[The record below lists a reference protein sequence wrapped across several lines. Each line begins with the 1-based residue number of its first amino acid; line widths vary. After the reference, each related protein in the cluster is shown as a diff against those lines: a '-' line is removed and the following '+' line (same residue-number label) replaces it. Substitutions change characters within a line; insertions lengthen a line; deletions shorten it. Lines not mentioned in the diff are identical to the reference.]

1 MLTELSIRNIVLIS
15 KLDLSF
21 KGGLSVLTG
30 ETGAGKSIL
39 LDALGLSLGTRAEAR
54 LVRHGA
60 DQAQVSAV
68 FDAADNPSIKDL
80 LTEHGIDAEDDLIL
94 RRTLNADGKSRAFVN
109 DAPVSVGLLR
119 QLGSLLVE
127 IQGQFDQHGLMDPA
141 THRALLDAFGDLES
155 PVKKTQDA
163 FSAWA
168 AARQTL
174 SEAEEAA
181 QASRQNQDYL
191 QFAVQKLDEL
201 DAHAGEE
208 DTLSAERAML
218 RNAGRIAETVE
229 SVGTLLAGGGAEDLL
244 GQAARKLEAAQEQ
257 TEGLFTDAL
266 AAVDRAAIETREAMD
281 LLNRAAGH
289 VDASGDRLEQV
300 EERLFDLREAARR
313 HGIEVDGLP
322 ALRSSLSEQLSL
334 IEHGEEHIAA
344 LRQSVADKRTDYIR
358 HADALAAARARAA
371 KRLDKAVNAEL
382 PPLKLEKAQFETALL
397 DLEEADWG
405 PQGRN
410 RVQFLVSTNP
420 GTPAGP
426 LGKIASG
433 GERSRFLLA
442 LKVTLAER
450 GGAPTLIF
458 DEVDSGVGGATA
470 AAVGDRLERL
480 AAEKQILVVTHSPQV
495 AAAGRFH
502 WRVEKQAGSKTAKTA
517 VAKLDQTARM
527 EEIARMLSGATI
539 TEEARAAAARLLEEP
554 TAQ

>member
-15 KLDLSF
+15 ELDLSF
-21 KGGLSVLTG
+21 KDGLSVLTG

-39 LDALGLSLGTRAEAR
+39 LDALGLSLGSRAEAR

-60 DQAQVSAV
+60 AQAQVSAV
-68 FDAADNPSIKDL
+68 FEATDNASVANLLAD
-80 LTEHGIDAEDDLIL
+80 HGIDAEDDLIL

-119 QLGSLLVE
+119 QLGGLLVE
-127 IQGQFDQHGLMDPA
+127 IQGQFDQQGLMDPA
-141 THRALLDAFGDLES
+141 THRALLDAFGGLDG
-155 PVKKTQDA
+155 PAGKTRTA

-168 AARQTL
+168 AARDVLT
-174 SEAEEAA
+174 EAEEAA
-181 QASRQNQDYL
+181 QVSRQNQDYL
-191 QFAVQKLDEL
+191 RFAVEKLDAL
-201 DAHAGEE
+201 DAQDGEE
-208 DTLSAERAML
+208 NALSTERALL
-218 RNAGRIAETVE
+218 RNAGRVAEAVE
-229 SVGTLLAGGGAEDLL
+229 SVAALLTGGGAEDLL
-244 GQAARKLEAAQEQ
+244 GQAARKLEAAQDQ
-257 TEGLFTDAL
+257 TEGLFAEAL
-266 AAVDRAAIETREAMD
+266 AAVDRAAIETREAID
-281 LLNRAAGH
+281 LLNRAAGQ
-289 VDASGDRLEQV
+289 VDTSGERLEQV

-313 HGIEVDGLP
+313 HGVEVEGLP
-322 ALRSSLSEQLSL
+322 ALRASLSEQLSL

-344 LRQSVADKRTDYIR
+344 LRAAVADKRADYIR
-358 HADALAAARARAA
+358 HADALAAARTRAA

-382 PPLKLEKAQFETALL
+382 PPLKLEKAQFETAVQ
-397 DLEEADWG
+397 DLEELDWG
-405 PQGRN
+405 PHGRN

-480 AAEKQILVVTHSPQV
+480 ATEKQILVVTHSPQV
-495 AAAGRFH
+495 AATGRFH

-517 VAKLDQTARM
+517 VAKLDKAERM

-554 TAQ
+554 AGR